1 MPSPTSPITPSSV
14 TKLDP
19 QSSAYPVPVGSRHPG
34 ITAYDWLAAMAMQGL
49 ITHGMEIRADRAM
62 SEDDKDNEIA
72 RRAYKIA
79 DAMLRT
85 RSQQEE
91 ASATTESPT
100 KSG

>member
-1 MPSPTSPITPSSV
+1 MPSPTSPTTPAST

-34 ITAYDWLAAMAMQGL
+34 ITVYDWLAAVAMQGL

-79 DAMLRT
+79 DAMLRA
-85 RSQQEE
+85 RSQKE
-91 ASATTESPT
+91 AACETRDPPTT
-100 KSG
+100 GG